1 MNDPAARHPAFAPYR
16 RWWSGGALPDLAA
29 LNAAAQER
37 AIASTTGAAIRF
49 VDERARG
56 ALAYERAVAERG
68 TVATRAGSPH
78 DVFNALAWLAFPRT
92 KAALN
97 ARHVAEGRGR
107 RRERPQ
113 PRARRRDAARRVG
126 HRARLRR
133 RRARRAAARARMAAA
148 VRRPARRRA
157 ARDAALRRRARAARQ
172 AAAPLSRRDRARA
185 DRAGRLSVV
194 ADETAGAA
202 RPMRPLRRRWR
213 GRAHPAQ
220 LVPVPV
226 AAFPGWDSEGLG
238 ERLFDDRSV
247 FRELGSEPRNWDG
260 KR

>member
-1 MNDPAARHPAFAPYR
+1 MVKDPAAHHPAFAPYR

-37 AIASTTGAAIRF
+37 AIVSTTGAAIRF
-49 VDERARG
+49 VAARAHG

-78 DVFNALAWLAFPRT
+78 DVFNALAWLAFPRA

-97 ARHVAEGRGR
+97 ARHVAEG
-107 RRERPQ
+107 
-113 PRARRRDAARRVG
+113 
-126 HRARLRR
+126 
-133 RRARRAAARARMAAA
+133 ARACANGRS
-148 VRRPARRRA
+148 R
-157 ARDAALRRRARAARQ
+157 ARDAATLLDESGLVLACADDGLAALLRARAWR
-172 AAAPLSRRDRARA
+172 PLFVDRRDDVRRAMRPFVVGHGLLEKLLHPYRA
-185 DRAGRLSVV
+185 ATAHALIVRLDPAVA

-202 RPMRPLRRRWR
+202 AADAAAALAV
-213 GRAHPAQ
+213 GDAAFTPAR
-220 LVPVPV
+220 LAPVPV

-247 FRELGSEPRNWDG
+247 FRE
-260 KR
+260 